1 MPKKMQDKENVGHVF
16 LLRSRKYALI
26 SFFVWP
32 TKASSQLPIFD
43 VLWMN
48 SNQLGPMQAEW
59 VVHIFL

>member
-1 MPKKMQDKENVGHVF
+1 MPKKMQDKENVGHV
-16 LLRSRKYALI
+16 
-26 SFFVWP
+26 
-32 TKASSQLPIFD
+32 SSQLPIFD